1 MRFIY
6 VMSLND
12 KKKLERLGYKL
23 LKADENNSV
32 YVFENKAELN
42 FSVGDMPHILSN
54 TLTF

>member
-6 VMSLND
+6 VMSAND
-12 KKKLERLGYKL
+12 KEKLEKLGYNL
-23 LKADENNSV
+23 LKADEVNSV
-32 YVFENKAELN
+32 YVFENKVELN